1 MQGRALSVLS
11 GCERVI
17 HVIIDNHSVVCF
29 IVFTLVLRKIP
40 HDLLRAAPVHAVTV
54 LSMPYPKAV
63 VQWYHDQAQEA
74 IIEEQSKQK
83 YETTTVVVR
92 RDRVYG
98 KN

>member
-63 VQWYHDQAQEA
+63 MQWYDQAQEA
-74 IIEEQSKQK
+74 IIEEQKQTK
-83 YETTTVVVR
+83 I
-92 RDRVYG
+92 
-98 KN
+98 